1 MAEGNDRTLA
11 GEVIEVHAKVNS
23 KLHNASPITNCLP
36 DRGDRNYPPREQL
49 PLPTKPP
56 FTVHL
61 GNMSFD
67 ASEGDIHSL
76 FTDCDVTSVRI
87 VEDKLDRKP
96 KGFGYAEFATLDGLK
111 KALDLNGTQFQGR
124 NIRISVAEPRKL
136 NIVIS
141 VTANAIVEKER
152 QDGRDFDWNAR
163 RGPLPPAEA
172 AREMGRGG
180 FRGNRPD
187 FGGEGGDRP
196 RRPAYE
202 AATDGKERDFSNWER
217 KGPLSPAPASMTPA
231 SGRLSN
237 AGDGPRERKN
247 SPAWGEG
254 RSNEGS
260 RPPRREYSERP
271 VAERAPTAAE
281 LDTQW
286 RSKMRPDAPVVTSP
300 TTSNKDT
307 KDTSTTNTPPAGPP
321 TPVSS
326 NPPTTR
332 PKLNL
337 QKRTVSQAEPSP
349 ALPTGGSDT
358 KASPFG
364 AARPIDTTQREKQIE
379 EKLQQRKEQEEKA
392 REERRLAEEKAKDT
406 KKSTKDQER
415 QDKGKPK
422 ANGQA
427 KESDNQDT
435 ASRNYQIL
443 RREAGENGSE
453 AGDYEPTGD
462 AISPE
467 TEKNVK
473 PQEGVRDTNGDA
485 DTSAQQL
492 EEEGWSTVSKPV
504 KSRKGTNNPRAIAS

>member
-1 MAEGNDRTLA
+1 MAEGNDRVLA
-11 GEVIEVHAKVNS
+11 GEVIEVLEKVS
-23 KLHNASPITNCLP
+23 FKLPNASPITNCLP
-36 DRGDRNYPPREQL
+36 DRGERNYLPREQL

-76 FTDCDVTSVRI
+76 FAGCEVTSVRI

-136 NIVIS
+136 DIVNS
-141 VTANAIVEKER
+141 MTANAIVEKER
-152 QDGRDFDWNAR
+152 SDTRDFDWNAR
-163 RGPLPPAEA
+163 RGPLPPAEP
-172 AREMGRGG
+172 AREIGRGS

-202 AATDGKERDFSNWER
+202 AADGKERDFSNWER
-217 KGPLSPAPASMTPA
+217 KGPLSPAPPSSTPG

-260 RPPRREYSERP
+260 RPPRREYGERP
-271 VAERAPTAAE
+271 VPERAPTAAE

-286 RSKMRPDAPVVTSP
+286 RSKMRPDPPAVTSP
-300 TTSNKDT
+300 TTSN

-326 NPPTTR
+326 TAPTTR

-337 QKRTVSQAEPSP
+337 QKRTVSQAEHSP
-349 ALPTGGSDT
+349 ALPTGNSDT

-392 REERRLAEEKAKDT
+392 REERRLAEDKAKDT
-406 KKSTKDQER
+406 KRNAKEQDRS
-415 QDKGKPK
+415 DKGKPK

-443 RREAGENGSE
+443 RREAGENESE
-453 AGDYEPTGD
+453 AGDHEPTGD
-462 AISPE
+462 VISPE

-473 PQEGVRDTNGDA
+473 PQEVVRDTNGEA

-504 KSRKGTNNPRAIAS
+504 KSRKGPNNPRAIAS